1 MRFRSA
7 VVLCV
12 VLTLAIVS
20 SCATTVAVHDQRQPH
35 MRAALEALQT
45 AKAELEAAEHNK
57 GGHRE
62 KALELVKAAI
72 EQTKKGV
79 EFGEREM

>member
-1 MRFRSA
+1 
-7 VVLCV
+7 
-12 VLTLAIVS
+12 
-20 SCATTVAVHDQRQPH
+20 